1 MSDVN
6 KMRIMKSKFIILH
19 FKGIIMFTNFFV
31 MREWPSGKVSVSVN
45 RFNAYFPYITGCFH

>member
-19 FKGIIMFTNFFV
+19 FKGIIMFTHFFYER
-31 MREWPSGKVSVSVN
+31 MAKWQSFGFS
-45 RFNAYFPYITGCFH
+45 